1 MVLAWL
7 SVPTASL
14 TLPRFRITIPTRHT
28 VRGQVGDVD
37 PLGPGDIG
45 GVEGARG
52 RGGPEEEQG
61 VRGEQPRLL
70 QADGGRHEVSLGGQ
84 ASAVHDKRWMS
95 RRHRVL
101 AAYHWP
107 FVGGLYQRWPRP
119 STAALRPM

>member
-1 MVLAWL
+1 M
-7 SVPTASL
+7 
-14 TLPRFRITIPTRHT
+14 RHT

-95 RRHRVL
+95 RRHRVF
-101 AAYHWP
+101 AAYQWP